1 MTTAAATKQFSFR
14 LSDALVERIEKCMSK
29 IREAGLYVNRADVVR
44 ILLQHAL
51 DETHCDVHLLFSHP
65 ATQKAG
71 ARKSS
76 TKRR

>member
-1 MTTAAATKQFSFR
+1 MG
-14 LSDALVERIEKCMSK
+14 K

-51 DETHCDVHLLFSHP
+51 DDTHCDVHQLFNHP
-65 ATQKAG
+65 AEKKSNG
-71 ARKSS
+71 ARKGS

>member
-14 LSDALVERIEKCMSK
+14 LSDALVERIETCMEQ
-29 IREAGLYVNRADVVR
+29 IRKAGLYVNRADVVR

-51 DETHCDVHLLFSHP
+51 DETHCDVHRLFNHP
-65 ATQKAG
+65 EKKANG
-71 ARKSS
+71 RKSS

>member
-1 MTTAAATKQFSFR
+1 MG
-14 LSDALVERIEKCMSK
+14 K

-51 DETHCDVHLLFSHP
+51 DDTHCDVHALFNHP
-65 ATQKAG
+65 AEKKG
-71 ARKSS
+71 NGRKSS